1 MKNLYQILG
10 LEPSATFE
18 EIKKAFK
25 KHAKHYHPDLHNGD
39 KFFEEKFIEVKEAY
53 EVLGNEKKRAE
64 YDSYYFQAFQNA
76 TNDNN
81 SEDQSDN
88 NYDESESSD
97 SELEDEI
104 ERALDWAWK
113 KHENGDLYGAIEEL
127 ENAEAKFPD
136 IGHLNFVKG
145 QAYQNYQ
152 VYIPALREYKIA
164 VKKGCFEAKDSII
177 EIEKLQRETLEE
189 VKPYL
194 NQYPIYFTFAGVIL
208 FLFIPDFATGLMVGE
223 VVNLVGAIVI
233 IRRGIS
239 KVQLSVI
246 NSFIYN
252 WEYNSSV
259 MIGIF
264 GAMLVLPL
272 VAFSYFSP

>member
-1 MKNLYQILG
+1 MKNLYQVLG
-10 LEPSATFE
+10 LEPSATSE
-18 EIKKAFK
+18 QIRKAFK
-25 KHAKHYHPDLHNGD
+25 EHAKHYHPDLHNGD

-53 EVLGNEKKRAE
+53 DVLIDSEKRKE
-64 YDSYYFQAFQNA
+64 YDSFLFQSV
-76 TNDNN
+76 NDGEN
-81 SEDQSDN
+81 SESHSEFYNDT
-88 NYDESESSD
+88 SESSN
-97 SELEDEI
+97 SELDDEI
-104 ERALDWAWK
+104 ERVLDWAWK
-113 KHENGDLYGAIEEL
+113 KHENGDLEGTIEEL
-127 ENAEAKFPD
+127 ENAEIKFPE
-136 IGHLNFVKG
+136 IGYLNFVKG

-164 VKKGCFEAKDSII
+164 LKKGCFEAKDAII
-177 EIEKLQRETLEE
+177 EIEKLQRETLGV

-194 NQYPIYFTFAGVIL
+194 NQYPIYFAFVGVIL
-208 FLFIPDFATGLMVGE
+208 FLFIPDFVTGLMVGE

-246 NSFIYN
+246 NSFVFN

-259 MIGIF
+259 IVGLF

-272 VAFSYFSP
+272 VAYFVFNS